1 MLRIHRLTPESGELD
16 AVRAL
21 YESAFPENERRSLDG
36 MLREK
41 SGALKLLSF
50 FEE

>member
-21 YESAFPENERRSLDG
+21 YRND
-36 MLREK
+36 
-41 SGALKLLSF
+41 LLTRL
-50 FEE
+50 